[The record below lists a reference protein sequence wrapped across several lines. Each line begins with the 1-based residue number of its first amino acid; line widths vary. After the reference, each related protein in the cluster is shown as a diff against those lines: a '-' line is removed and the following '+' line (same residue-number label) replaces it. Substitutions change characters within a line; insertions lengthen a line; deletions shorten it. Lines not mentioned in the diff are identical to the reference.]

1 MNSSELIDVIVN
13 AVNQQSKL
21 VEASIDRAGNLVLTA
36 KQAGTSTGLRT
47 TAVSVDDNIYA
58 SGEFSKGEPIK
69 RVIAVGNE
77 GDTFFQRWDAVKT
90 IPRSEDDTNQVVEV
104 ASVMLESHINLDGR
118 TDIERGSTHLVDI
131 DWSTFGQLNNVYSQ
145 TDNFLSSI
153 DYDESLNLDTYP
165 TSITWTLPKAANADI
180 DEWTHITLGSS
191 IMLDGD
197 KGEVQALRRFGN
209 GIVAFQDRGI
219 AEVLFNSRTQLST
232 QNGVPIEIGN
242 SGKVEGKRYLSNK
255 YGTTNKW
262 SIVEGKTGVFFVD
275 NYNKAFCNFTG
286 EAVKDIS
293 AELGFSAWFRS
304 TNTTKKW
311 TPVDFDNVV
320 AFNDKSLS
328 DIYLVKK
335 DSVTGEASSLVYNES
350 LGSFSSF
357 YDYGSMPMLV
367 NVEDR
372 LVSFRDGHLWLQN
385 EGLYCN
391 FFGKIYP
398 YWASYR
404 VSPSPYTDKIWT
416 NLEFRADAY
425 RVLDAEGNKVEND
438 YDIIDGGDNGSV
450 TGKYVADESFNNI
463 KVWNEYQQTG
473 NIAKNPTKKFRI
485 WRYAIPRAV
494 QTETNKY
501 GLDRIRN
508 PWINLT
514 LRKDLIETEEQQ
526 DMMQL
531 HDVVVKYFE

>member
-1 MNSSELIDVIVN
+1 MNNSELIDVIVN
-13 AVNQQSKL
+13 AVNQHSKL
-21 VEASIDRAGNLVLTA
+21 VEASIDRNGNLVLTA
-36 KQAGTSTGLRT
+36 KQAGTSTGLRS
-47 TAVSVDDNIYA
+47 TAISVDDTDYA
-58 SGEFSKGEPIK
+58 TGEFSKGESIK
-69 RVIAVGNE
+69 RVVAIGNE

-90 IPRSEDDTNQVVEV
+90 TPRSTDDTNQVVEV

-118 TDIERGSTHLVDI
+118 TDIERGNTNLVDI

-145 TDNFLSSI
+145 TDNFQSSI
-153 DYDESLNLDTYP
+153 DYDASLNLDTYP
-165 TSITWTLPKAANADI
+165 TSITWTLPKASNADV

-191 IMLDGD
+191 LMLDGD

-209 GIVAFQDRGI
+209 GIVAFQDKGI
-219 AEVLFNSRTQLST
+219 SEILFNSRTQLST
-232 QNGVPIEIGN
+232 QSGVPIEIGN

-262 SIVEGKTGVFFVD
+262 SIVEGKTGLFFVD
-275 NYNKAFCNFTG
+275 NFNKAFCSLG
-286 EAVKDIS
+286 ETVKDIS

-304 TNTTKKW
+304 TNTTEKW
-311 TPVDFDNVV
+311 TPKSFDNIVS
-320 AFNDKSLS
+320 FYDKSLS

-335 DSVTGEASSLVYNES
+335 DSTAGEASSLVYNES
-350 LGSFSSF
+350 LGAFSSF

-367 NVEDR
+367 NVDDR
-372 LVSFRDGHLWLQN
+372 LVSFRDKHLWLQN
-385 EGLYCN
+385 EGFYCN
-391 FFGKIYP
+391 FFGKVYP

-425 RVLDAEGNKVEND
+425 RVLDENGDKVND
-438 YDIIDGGDNGSV
+438 DYNIIDGGDFGTV
-450 TGKYVADESFNNI
+450 VGKYVENESFNTI
-463 KVWNEYQQTG
+463 KVWNEYQQTD
-473 NIAKNPTKKFRI
+473 NIAKSPVKKFRI

-494 QTETNKY
+494 KTGTNKY

-514 LRKDLIETEEQQ
+514 LRKDLTETEEQQ
-526 DMMQL
+526 DLMQL
-531 HDVVVKYFE
+531 HDVVIKYFE